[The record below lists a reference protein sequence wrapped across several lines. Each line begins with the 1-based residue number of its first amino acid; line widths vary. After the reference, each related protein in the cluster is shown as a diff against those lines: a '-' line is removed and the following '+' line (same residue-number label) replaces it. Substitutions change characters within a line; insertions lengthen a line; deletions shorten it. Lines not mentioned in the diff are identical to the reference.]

1 MPNIK
6 SAKKRM
12 RQAEGRR
19 ALNRQ
24 QKSTLRSA
32 VKRVRQ
38 AGTQEEAQTAYKE
51 AEQLLDRAARKNLV
65 PKNAA
70 ARNKR
75 RLHKVVVEKGSKK

>member
-24 QKSTLRSA
+24 QKSSLRSA

-38 AGTQEEAQTAYKE
+38 AGTQEEAQAAYKD

-75 RLHKVVVEKGSKK
+75 RLHKIVVGKGSKK